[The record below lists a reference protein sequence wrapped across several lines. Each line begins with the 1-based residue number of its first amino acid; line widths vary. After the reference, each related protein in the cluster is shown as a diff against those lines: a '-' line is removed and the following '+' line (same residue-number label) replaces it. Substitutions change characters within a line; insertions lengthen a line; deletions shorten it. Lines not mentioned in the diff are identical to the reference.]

1 MMNMRRFV
9 FAAVSA
15 FLLAAAPLT
24 AYADNDAAT
33 ETSVSEEATEAATEK
48 PSKKTTED
56 GFYNYG
62 FDENGNVELYDFNMQ
77 GYLGEVVIP
86 SEIEGKPV
94 VYLGNA
100 CFLEAFNITSVVIPA
115 TVTDMGESVFFG
127 CKSLEKISVEEGNS
141 YFSVTEDGVL
151 LGDDGKFFICYP
163 PGKKDEFYTIPDGVD
178 ELAPGCFA
186 YTQHLR
192 GVDIPDTV
200 GYIDNLAFSHSGIER
215 ISIPDS
221 VVQIDDYSFAY
232 CENLAEVDLGNG
244 VESIYHAAF
253 AFCPKLTEIE
263 FPPSVTLIGQYAF
276 CGTGMESVTI
286 PATVTD
292 INFCAFGYDE
302 DLSPIGDFVIYG
314 EPYSMAQTYCTAN
327 DSENDYQNNFTFV
340 SLANPEATIASDPD
354 SNSDSSDAE
363 ETPGEAA
370 SDNKLIVGLAVCGGI
385 VLVLAA
391 VLIVL
396 LVKKPKTKKQ
406 GEKK

>member
-1 MMNMRRFV
+1 
-9 FAAVSA
+9 
-15 FLLAAAPLT
+15 
-24 AYADNDAAT
+24 
-33 ETSVSEEATEAATEK
+33 
-48 PSKKTTED
+48 
-56 GFYNYG
+56 
-62 FDENGNVELYDFNMQ
+62 
-77 GYLGEVVIP
+77 
-86 SEIEGKPV
+86 
-94 VYLGNA
+94 
-100 CFLEAFNITSVVIPA
+100 
-115 TVTDMGESVFFG
+115 VFFG

-354 SNSDSSDAE
+354 SSSDSSARRSKKSRPLPILAPPFFLAYECTDLFLHTFFRGDAYE
-363 ETPGEAA
+363 AQTALAGHICFPGYAA
-370 SDNKLIVGLAVCGGI
+370 FDSGWKDCPGGSI
-385 VLVLAA
+385 FRY
-391 VLIVL
+391 
-396 LVKKPKTKKQ
+396 
-406 GEKK
+406 